1 MVEPLPAHRRNS
13 MTTGHV
19 TPPLDLARAMR
30 IQAHANRLANKRL
43 QGALA
48 NLSTAELHAPRTSF
62 FPTIIGTLNHLLAVD
77 MYYIAAL
84 HGDADMAARYDRY
97 APHDDLPP
105 YASAQ
110 DMSDRRLI
118 AFCDQLDAAGLN
130 AEVAMDRGQGRV
142 QRDLAGHV
150 LAHLFMHQTHHR
162 GQVHSMLSGTAVK
175 PPQLDEFLMPSDAQ
189 FRVSDMSA
197 LGWTERSVY
206 G

>member
-1 MVEPLPAHRRNS
+1 
-13 MTTGHV
+13 MTPGQV

-77 MYYIAAL
+77 LYYIAAL
-84 HGDADMAARYDRY
+84 HGESDMAARYDRY
-97 APHDDLPP
+97 APHDDLAP

-110 DMSDRRLI
+110 DLSDRRLI
-118 AFCDQLDAAGLN
+118 AFCDRLDAAALN
-130 AEVAMDRGQGRV
+130 AEVAMDRGQGKV

-162 GQVHSMLSGTAVK
+162 GQVHAMLSGTAVK

-197 LGWTERSVY
+197 LGWTERTVY

>member
-1 MVEPLPAHRRNS
+1 MNPDLDA
-13 MTTGHV
+13 
-19 TPPLDLARAMR
+19 PPLDLVRALR
-30 IQAHANRLANKRL
+30 IQAHANRLANRRL
-43 QGALA
+43 QAALG

-77 MYYIAAL
+77 RFYIAAL
-84 HGDADMAARYDRY
+84 HGDPDMEAQYRRF
-97 APHDDLPP
+97 APHDELAP

-110 DMSDRRLI
+110 DASDRRLI
-118 AFCDQLDAAGLN
+118 AFCDRLDAAGAN
-130 AEVAMDRGQGRV
+130 ADVAMDRGGGKV
-142 QRDLAGHV
+142 VHDLAGHV